1 MAFEILEEIILQ
13 WKNVKIFTLDPI
25 NFFVEKATK
34 KKINRKIWIH
44 SFKNKYILTNNVFTA
59 V

>member
-34 KKINRKIWIH
+34 KKKLIEKSEFIPSKINI
-44 SFKNKYILTNNVFTA
+44 F
-59 V
+59 